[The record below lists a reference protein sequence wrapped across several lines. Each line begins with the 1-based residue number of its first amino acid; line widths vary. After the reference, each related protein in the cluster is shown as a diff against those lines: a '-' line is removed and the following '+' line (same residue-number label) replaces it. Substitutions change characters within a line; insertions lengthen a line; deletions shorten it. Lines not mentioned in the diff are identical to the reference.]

1 MHIGIHKYLRC
12 QKDTKIRETTSVLL
26 LTNMIKNYFICR
38 KGPRNFLRF
47 LALVSLLSV
56 IVNTPKTFQN
66 YPFLIYI
73 TYAADWVTLVVFVA
87 EMISKINHMG
97 LISDSGSYLKNR

>member
-1 MHIGIHKYLRC
+1 
-12 QKDTKIRETTSVLL
+12 
-26 LTNMIKNYFICR
+26 MIKYFIFR

-66 YPFLIYI
+66 YPSLLYT
-73 TYAADWVTLVVFVA
+73 TYVADWVTLVAFVA
-87 EMISKINHMG
+87 EMITKINHMG
-97 LISDSGSYLKNR
+97 LISDSGAYLKNR